1 MGILAP
7 LMLFGALAVGVPIA
21 LHFFYKAR
29 HRPLPWAAM
38 EFLRQSIEQTSRR
51 LKFQELILL
60 ALRCLT
66 LILLALALARFSFS
80 TGARSGRGESV
91 AAVFVFDTTYSMG
104 AKDQDK
110 NRLDRAKE
118 AALSIIDSL
127 PRNSSVQIYMCTDRA
142 TPLPFTPT
150 NLDQAR
156 NVVRGIELT
165 SQTGDMLPGLTEGDA
180 ALDRAEG
187 TNKELYIFS
196 DLQKNGWERQAAALK
211 EKAKEIQKRA
221 TLVIVRCG
229 NPERPVN
236 NVLVTDIIFPGGI
249 PHTNTRLPFTVLL
262 KNTGRDPVLN
272 IGVTLEV
279 DGQLQTVDSGL
290 AARIEPGQ
298 TFPVTLTGLL
308 SKAGPNL
315 LTAKIG
321 EGNKDAAIP
330 GQPAPASTPDDLPG
344 DNRFDKI
351 ILVRDRVRVLLI
363 DGNRDPRDPKDSAG
377 HFIKNALVPVPEIN
391 RPDYFIRVTDVTPNE
406 ATPALLNDADL
417 CILANVSARDSD
429 RNGIPGLSQA
439 FADRLAKFV
448 SEGHGLIIGAG
459 EFTMP
464 KGYNEVFKP
473 LGLLPFDLTA
483 VDTTKPE
490 IPFKPAPDTT
500 ESPSFLSRLREE
512 PYATVTADAD
522 VWSYIGTNEAT
533 TPNPGRVVLR
543 LDNGKPILVA
553 KALGEG
559 EVLMLLTSLDAKWT
573 NWPSKAGSY
582 LSIVQMVLSHFT
594 GRVPVGTNLV
604 AGETFAWSPPEAN
617 RTIDLLRPNK
627 SRTKIGKAVVA
638 ADGTKPGVTATD
650 AFTAGVYQMGYE
662 DESAPTGPRF
672 AVNPDQRES
681 YDLDSMTD
689 DAVTNAVGFK
699 PMMVT
704 AGNEA
709 DSLVG
714 NERDRRELTVY
725 ILMLLLLV
733 AGAETAWAWKCGRA
747 K

>member
-7 LMLFGALAVGVPIA
+7 LMLLGALAVSVPLV

-60 ALRCLT
+60 ALRCLA

-91 AAVFVFDTTYSMG
+91 AAVFVFDTSYSMG

-127 PRNSSVQIYMCTDRA
+127 PRNSSVQVYTCTDRTA
-142 TPLPFTPT
+142 QLPFTPT

-156 NVVRGIELT
+156 NVVKGIELT
-165 SQTGDMLPGLTEGDA
+165 SLTGDILPGLIEGDA

-221 TLVIVRCG
+221 TLIIVRCG
-229 NPERPVN
+229 NPDRPVN
-236 NVLVTDIIFPGGI
+236 NVLVSDITFPGGI

-262 KNTGRDPVLN
+262 KNTGKSPVLN
-272 IGVTLEV
+272 VGVTLEV
-279 DGQLQTVDSGL
+279 DGQLQTIDSGL
-290 AARIEPGQ
+290 ATRIEPGQ

-308 SKAGPNL
+308 TKAGPNL

-321 EGNKDAAIP
+321 EGAKDALP
-330 GQPAPASTPDDLPG
+330 GQPAVTSTPDDLPG
-344 DNRFDKI
+344 DNRFDKL

-363 DGNRDPRDPKDSAG
+363 DGNRDPRDPKDSSG

-391 RPDYFIRVTDVTPNE
+391 RPDYFIKVTDVMPNE

-417 CILANVSARDSD
+417 CILTNVPSSDED
-429 RNGIPGLSQA
+429 RNGIPGLSTA
-439 FADRLAKFV
+439 FLSRLAKFV
-448 SEGHGLIIGAG
+448 SEGHGLLIGAG

-464 KGYNEVFKP
+464 AGYNKNFKP
-473 LGLLPFDLTA
+473 LGLLPFELA
-483 VDTTKPE
+483 AIETTKPE
-490 IPFKPAPDTT
+490 TPFKPAPDTT
-500 ESPSFLSRLREE
+500 ESPSFLSKLRDF
-512 PYATVTADAD
+512 PFSDATARVDIWT
-522 VWSYIGTNEAT
+522 YLGTNEASAT
-533 TPNPGRVVLR
+533 GGRVVMR
-543 LDNGKPILVA
+543 LDNGKPIIVA
-553 KALGEG
+553 KALGDG

-573 NWPSKAGSY
+573 NWSSNSGSY
-582 LSIVQMVLSHFT
+582 LSIVQMLLSHFT
-594 GRVPVGTNLV
+594 GRVTPGTNRV
-604 AGETFAWSPPEAN
+604 AGESFAWAPSEAT
-617 RTIDLLRPNK
+617 RVVDLLRPNK
-627 SRTKIGKAVVA
+627 SRSKLGKSVVA
-638 ADGTKPGVTATD
+638 ADGGKPTVTATD
-650 AFTAGVYQMGYE
+650 AFVAGVYQMGYE
-662 DESAPTGPRF
+662 DESALTGPRF

-689 DAVTNAVGFK
+689 DAVASAVGFK
-699 PMMVT
+699 PILVS

-714 NERDRRELTVY
+714 SERDRRELTVY
-725 ILMLLLLV
+725 ILMVLFAIACV
-733 AGAETAWAWKCGRA
+733 ECGWAWHCGRA

>member
-7 LMLFGALAVGVPIA
+7 LMLLGGLAVSVPLV

-60 ALRCLT
+60 ALRCLA

-91 AAVFVFDTTYSMG
+91 AAVFVFDTSYSMG

-127 PRNSSVQIYMCTDRA
+127 PRNSSVQIYTCTDRA
-142 TPLPFTPT
+142 VQLPFTPT

-156 NVVRGIELT
+156 NVVKGIELT
-165 SQTGDMLPGLTEGDA
+165 SQSGDILPGLIDGDA

-221 TLVIVRCG
+221 TLIIVRCG

-236 NVLVTDIIFPGGI
+236 NVLVSDIVFPGGI

-262 KNTGRDPVLN
+262 KNTGKSPVLN
-272 IGVTLEV
+272 VGVTLEV
-279 DGQLQTVDSGL
+279 DGQLQTIDSGL
-290 AARIEPGQ
+290 AARIDPGQ
-298 TFPVTLTGLL
+298 TIPVTLTGLL
-308 SKAGPNL
+308 SKAGTSL

-321 EGNKDAAIP
+321 EGSKDALP
-330 GQPAPASTPDDLPG
+330 GQPVAVSTPDDLPG
-344 DNRFDKI
+344 DNRFDKL

-391 RPDYFIRVTDVTPNE
+391 RPDYFIKVTDVMPNE

-417 CILANVSARDSD
+417 CILTNVPSSDED
-429 RNGIPGLSQA
+429 RNGIPGLSPA
-439 FADRLAKFV
+439 FLARLAKFV
-448 SEGHGLIIGAG
+448 GEGHGLLIGAG

-464 KGYNEVFKP
+464 AGYNKNFKP
-473 LGLLPFDLTA
+473 LGLLPFELTA
-483 VDTTKPE
+483 AETTKPE
-490 IPFKPAPDTT
+490 MPFKPAPDTT
-500 ESPSFLSRLREE
+500 ESPSFLSRLRDE
-512 PYATVTADAD
+512 PYATVTADVD
-522 VWSYIGTNEAT
+522 IWTYLGTNEAT
-533 TPNPGRVVLR
+533 AATSGRVMLR
-543 LDNGKPILVA
+543 LDNGRPLLSA
-553 KALGEG
+553 KILGEG
-559 EVLMLLTSLDAKWT
+559 EVLFLHTSLDASWT
-573 NWPSKAGSY
+573 NWPSKSGSY
-582 LSIVQMVLSHFT
+582 LSIVQMLLSHFT
-594 GRVPVGTNLV
+594 GRVAPGTNRI
-604 AGETFAWSPPEAN
+604 AGESFAWTPPEAT
-617 RTIDLLRPNK
+617 RVVDLLRPNK
-627 SRTKIGKAVVA
+627 TRTKLGKAVVA
-638 ADGTKPGVTATD
+638 ADGGKPAVTATD
-650 AFTAGVYQMGYE
+650 AFVAGVYHMGYE
-662 DESAPTGPRF
+662 DESTLTGPRF
-672 AVNPDQRES
+672 AVNPDQHES

-689 DAVTNAVGFK
+689 DAVADAVGFK
-699 PMMVT
+699 PILVS

-714 NERDRRELTVY
+714 SERDRRELTVY
-725 ILMLLLLV
+725 ILMALFAIACV
-733 AGAETAWAWKCGRA
+733 ECGWAWHCGRA

>member
-7 LMLFGALAVGVPIA
+7 LMLLGGLAVSIPLV

-60 ALRCLT
+60 ALRCLA

-80 TGARSGRGESV
+80 SGARSGRGESV
-91 AAVFVFDTTYSMG
+91 AAVFVFDTSYSMG

-127 PRNSSVQIYMCTDRA
+127 PRNSSVQIYTCTDRA
-142 TPLPFTPT
+142 AQLPFTPT

-165 SQTGDMLPGLTEGDA
+165 SQTGDILPGLIEGDA

-221 TLVIVRCG
+221 TLILVRCG

-236 NVLVTDIIFPGGI
+236 NVLVSDITFPTGI

-262 KNTGRDPVLN
+262 KNTGRNPVLN
-272 IGVTLEV
+272 VAVTLEV
-279 DGQLQTVDSGL
+279 DGQLQNIDSGL
-290 AARIEPGQ
+290 APRIDPGQ
-298 TFPVTLTGLL
+298 TVPVALTGLL
-308 SKAGPNL
+308 TKAGPTL
-315 LTAKIG
+315 VTAKIG
-321 EGNKDAAIP
+321 EAAKEAIP
-330 GQPAPASTPDDLPG
+330 GVQGPASAPDDLPG
-344 DNRFDKI
+344 DNRFDKF
-351 ILVRDRVRVLLI
+351 ILVRDKVRVLLV
-363 DGNRDPRDPKDSAG
+363 DGNRDPRDSKDSAG
-377 HFIKNALVPVPEIN
+377 HYIKTALLPVTQIAL
-391 RPDYFIRVTDVTPNE
+391 PDYFIKVTDVTPNE
-406 ATPALLNDADL
+406 ATPALLNDSDL
-417 CILANVSARDSD
+417 CILANVPASDRD
-429 RNGIPGLSQA
+429 RNGIPGLSPA
-439 FADRLAKFV
+439 FADRLSKFV

-464 KGYNEVFKP
+464 AGYNAVFKP

-483 VDTTKPE
+483 SDTTKPE
-490 IPFKPAPDTT
+490 TPFHPAPDTT
-500 ESPSFLSRLREE
+500 ESPSFLSKVREGQF
-512 PYATVTADAD
+512 ADATAKVE
-522 VWSYIGTNEAT
+522 VWTYMGTDEASAT
-533 TPNPGRVVLR
+533 GGRVMMR

-553 KALGEG
+553 KNVGEG
-559 EVLMLLTSLDAKWT
+559 EVLFLLTSLDATWS
-573 NWPSKAGSY
+573 NWSGKDGGGSFV
-582 LSIVQMVLSHFT
+582 SIVQLVLSHFT

-604 AGETFAWSPPEAN
+604 AGETFSWSPPEAN

-627 SRTKIGKAVVA
+627 SRTKIGKSIVA

-689 DAVTNAVGFK
+689 DAVANAVGFK
-699 PMMVT
+699 PILIS

-709 DSLVG
+709 DSMVG
-714 NERDRRELTVY
+714 SERDRRELTVY
-725 ILMLLLLV
+725 ILMVLFLV
-733 AGAETAWAWKCGRA
+733 AGMETGWAWYCGRA